1 MKSRPPDYEYQ
12 MKQLVRTVALM
23 LVLSAPL
30 AAQEP
35 VRPPTDRIRE
45 AVPPAGAMPTLLQDI
60 GLDQKLNERL
70 PLSLEFVDEA
80 GRQVKLGDYFGKRPV
95 ILALV
100 YYECPMLCTQVLNGL
115 VSAIGVLNFSVGQEF
130 DVVAVSFD
138 PGETP
143 ELARGKKAAYVDR
156 YKRPG
161 SEAGWHF
168 LTGTQHSITQLT
180 RAVGFRYAYNADV
193 DQYAHASGIMVAT
206 PEGTLSHYFYGIEY
220 GPRDLRL
227 ALIEAADRKIGS
239 PVDQLLLAC
248 FHYDPKSGKYS
259 LAIMRFVQGAGLL
272 TLAAMGLGIYWLR
285 RRDRRGPM
293 AHGAH
298 A

>member
-1 MKSRPPDYEYQ
+1 
-12 MKQLVRTVALM
+12 MKQFVRTVALM

-45 AVPPAGAMPTLLQDI
+45 SVPPAGAMPTLLQDI

-70 PLSLEFVDEA
+70 PLSLQFTDEN
-80 GRQVKLGDYFGKRPV
+80 GRTVQLGDYFGKRPV

-180 RAVGFRYAYNADV
+180 RAVGFRYLQRGRGPVRPRERDHGGDAGGDV
-193 DQYAHASGIMVAT
+193 VA
-206 PEGTLSHYFYGIEY
+206 
-220 GPRDLRL
+220 
-227 ALIEAADRKIGS
+227 
-239 PVDQLLLAC
+239 LLLWHRVRPARPAAGA
-248 FHYDPKSGKYS
+248 HRGRRSQDRQPGRP
-259 LAIMRFVQGAGLL
+259 AVAGLL
-272 TLAAMGLGIYWLR
+272 SLRPEERQVQPGGHAVRAGRRPADGGRDRAGHLLAAASGPTGPDGAR
-285 RRDRRGPM
+285 RARLSGTARDRSD
-293 AHGAH
+293 
-298 A
+298 